1 MSWLQ
6 GGPFLEV
13 SFLMALGAD
22 RQSCVDNIFSKLKSF
37 KPTVELATTEIDLQE
52 KLNEFIIGYPD
63 DDKDPNSKFYHQAQ
77 IPVYVDTDGKRKS
90 VLSLRQVSDKL
101 VAVDFW
107 FFGSQWDEP
116 EWEQKGITE
125 NQIPLFKD
133 MLNKL
138 FDTFQFAIGTLGY
151 ENSVTD
157 LFNTTDTYPSE
168 EYRLDNISI
177 DLLQVENYFTLIIA
191 DKSLID
197 LQDKQGLKVI
207 GNKMILEANQ

>member
-22 RQSCVDNIFSKLKSF
+22 RQSFVDNIFSNLKSF

-63 DDKDPNSKFYHQAQ
+63 DDKEPNSKFYHQAQ

-197 LQDKQGLKVI
+197 LQVKQGLKVI